1 MEQEMKDY
9 KKKVLDR
16 FDRLLLS
23 KKMTVYNSEMEN
35 EESNLKD

>member
-1 MEQEMKDY
+1 MEQKMKDY

-23 KKMTVYNSEMEN
+23 KKMTIYNNEMEN